1 MFPQETMK
9 QMHLMLKLM
18 EKFRIRGL
26 FLQKEYG
33 DSVPP
38 LASII
43 FLSLFVMA
51 TSLLDIA

>member
-18 EKFRIRGL
+18 EEFRIRQV
-26 FLQKEYG
+26 FLLKEYG
-33 DSVPP
+33 DSVLL

-51 TSLLDIA
+51 TCLLGIA